1 MPDGPP
7 PVFRL
12 FQLFNEVGIIAQLSR
27 TLLEAQLPEGVIA
40 PHFGVLNH
48 LSRVGDGRT
57 PLRIARAFQ
66 VPKTSMTHTI
76 KGLEAR
82 GWVEVRPNPEDGR
95 SKCVWLTDAGRV
107 FLQETQ
113 GKLVAAYGGMAEG
126 IDPAT
131 IERLLPDLERIRV
144 YLDDNR
150 VADQAE

>member
-1 MPDGPP
+1 MPDGQPP
-7 PVFRL
+7 IFRL

-48 LSRVGDGRT
+48 LARVGDGRT

-95 SKCVWLTDAGRV
+95 SKCVWLTEAGRA
-107 FLQETQ
+107 FLLETQ
-113 GKLVAAYGGMAEG
+113 KKLAGAYDGLAEG
-126 IDPAT
+126 IDTAT
-131 IERLLPDLERIRV
+131 IERLLPDLERVRV
-144 YLDDNR
+144 YLDENR